1 MANRLRGVFPSQTSS
16 YAGKTI
22 NTAEPAPGFG
32 VGSVMTNIG
41 VGILSAINN
50 DGVGESG
57 PIVLGF
63 GVNSVMRNYGIGKT
77 GLINNDGIGKVGDI

>member
-50 DGVGESG
+50 DGIGQTGS
-57 PIVLGF
+57 ILFGF
-63 GVNSVMRNYGIGKT
+63 GTSSVMSKKGIGKI
-77 GLINNDGIGKVGDI
+77 GLINGDGVGKEGEI

>member
-1 MANRLRGVFPSQTSS
+1 MANRLRGLFPSQTSS
-16 YAGKTI
+16 YAGKTV
-22 NTAEPAPGFG
+22 NTSEPAPGFG
-32 VGSVMTNIG
+32 VGSRITNNG

-63 GVNSVMRNYGIGKT
+63 GINAIMRNYGIGKT
-77 GLINNDGIGKVGDI
+77 GLINNDGIGKTGDI